1 MRVQGLVVRVCL
13 PSYYRVHSEMETQ
26 QRHCWECRRRCLV
39 CDFTEPACKRCST
52 AGVECP
58 GYSHVK
64 PQRLKWL
71 APGRVTSRNRKRK
84 GTRSPSA
91 PVESDPGNKTNSAMT
106 EQPSMIIAFNM
117 TIPRYELKTD
127 VCSLPEAAEYF
138 NSCIYRELAPIQE
151 LGKNPHIYQLSI
163 THIQRAV
170 NKPDYLNFGML
181 CMTLSHRINRT
192 RNDHQYKLLAE
203 KFYLYW
209 GLAVRSLNEQLDVQD
224 RQTSDLVMAGI
235 MTLLLADVQQG
246 TSLNWRCHLEG
257 IHKLIALRGGFHA
270 VASSP
275 SLEPLL
281 LSLCVAAIGNTT
293 CAASDLIM
301 TESYLDAL
309 ELLLEKY
316 SAAVSPIHMC
326 PLPLFAEIIKINHLR
341 MRAISCDFALLED
354 LSKEGFEILDRIH
367 AFSSE
372 QWASSKSLHQEDWVL
387 IGKVY
392 QAAAALY
399 CILSLQSLSVFPE
412 TQELR
417 ACCAAHGQVLWL
429 LLNVGLSCPR
439 TRRSLI
445 WPLVL
450 LGVEAVRGGPKMRAF
465 VSEKLPELSYDAG
478 TYVPLMAKSIL
489 QSFWDSGETQ
499 WDACFDRP
507 YVFTSQIAVD
517 TSRISSG

>member
-1 MRVQGLVVRVCL
+1 
-13 PSYYRVHSEMETQ
+13 METQ

-58 GYSHVK
+58 GYGHVK
-64 PQRLKWL
+64 PQTLKWL
-71 APGRVTSRNRKRK
+71 TPGRVTSRSRKRK
-84 GTRSPSA
+84 GSRSPSS
-91 PVESDPGNKTNSAMT
+91 PVENDPSKANSFTT
-106 EQPSMIIAFNM
+106 EQPQMIAAFNIP
-117 TIPRYELKTD
+117 IPRFELKTD

-151 LGKNPHIYQLSI
+151 LGKSPHIYQLSVM
-163 THIQRAV
+163 HIQRAA

-192 RNDHQYKLLAE
+192 RNDPQSKGLAE
-203 KFYLYW
+203 KFYSYW
-209 GLAVRSLNEQLDVQD
+209 GLAIRSLNAQLDVQE

-257 IHKLIALRGGFHA
+257 IHRLISLRGGFHA

-281 LSLCVAAIGNTT
+281 LSLWFVAVIGNTT
-293 CAASDLIM
+293 CPVSNLIM
-301 TESYLDAL
+301 TKLYFDSL

-316 SAAVSPIHMC
+316 GTVVSPIHMC

-341 MRAISCDFALLED
+341 MRAISCYSALLGD
-354 LSKEGFEILDRIH
+354 LSTEGLEILERIH
-367 AFSSE
+367 LFSPE
-372 QWASSKSLHQEDWVL
+372 QWASSKPFHQEDWVL
-387 IGKVY
+387 IGKAY
-392 QAAAALY
+392 KAAAALY
-399 CILSLQSLSVFPE
+399 CILSLQSLGILPD
-412 TQELR
+412 TPDLR
-417 ACCAAHGQVLWL
+417 ACCAAHGQILWL
-429 LLNVGLSCPR
+429 LLDVGLSCPR

-450 LGVEAVRGGPKMRAF
+450 LGVEAVHGGPKMRAF

-478 TYVPLMAKSIL
+478 TYVPLMAKSVL
-489 QSFWDSGETQ
+489 KSFWDSGEML
-499 WDACFDRP
+499 WDSCFDRP

-517 TSRISSG
+517 TSRLSSD

>member
-1 MRVQGLVVRVCL
+1 
-13 PSYYRVHSEMETQ
+13 
-26 QRHCWECRRRCLV
+26 
-39 CDFTEPACKRCST
+39 
-52 AGVECP
+52 
-58 GYSHVK
+58 
-64 PQRLKWL
+64 
-71 APGRVTSRNRKRK
+71 
-84 GTRSPSA
+84 
-91 PVESDPGNKTNSAMT
+91 
-106 EQPSMIIAFNM
+106 M
-117 TIPRYELKTD
+117 TIPRFELKTD

-151 LGKNPHIYQLSI
+151 LGNNPHIYQLSVM
-163 THIQRAV
+163 HIQRAA

-192 RNDHQYKLLAE
+192 RNDPWSKPLAE

-209 GLAVRSLNEQLDVQD
+209 GLAVRSLNAQLDVQE
-224 RQTSDLVMAGI
+224 RQTSDLIMAGI

-257 IHKLIALRGGFHA
+257 IHRLISLRGGFHA

-281 LSLCVAAIGNTT
+281 LSLWFVAVIGNTT
-293 CAASDLIM
+293 CAVSNLIM
-301 TESYLDAL
+301 TESYFDSL

-316 SAAVSPIHMC
+316 GAAVSPIHMC

-341 MRAISCDFALLED
+341 MRAISCDSALLED
-354 LSKEGFEILDRIH
+354 LSTEGLEILERIH
-367 AFSSE
+367 LFSPE
-372 QWASSKSLHQEDWVL
+372 QWASSKPFHQEDWVL

-399 CILSLQSLSVFPE
+399 CILSLQSLGVLPE
-412 TQELR
+412 TPDLR
-417 ACCAAHGQVLWL
+417 ACCAAHGQILWL
-429 LLNVGLSCPR
+429 LLDVGLSCPR

-450 LGVEAVRGGPKMRAF
+450 LGVEAVHGGPKMRAF

-478 TYVPLMAKSIL
+478 TYVPLMAKSVL
-489 QSFWDSGETQ
+489 KSFWDSGEMR
-499 WDACFDRP
+499 WDSCFDRP

-517 TSRISSG
+517 TSRLSPD